1 MFTGIIAGLGQ
12 VQALTSGRL
21 VVSPPKELLPRLG
34 GSIAVNGV
42 CLTASE
48 VNGADQDQWFAA
60 DLSPETLART
70 NLGSLRPGERVNL
83 ELPLLAEGRISG
95 HFVLGHVDTVGEII
109 SIEPQGG
116 SYLFSFAV
124 PPRFDHLLVEKGS
137 VAVDGISLTAFNI
150 REGRFDVAV
159 IPHTYR
165 VTNLQDRRPGDP
177 VNIEFDIL
185 GKYVAKLLSLKEGP

>member
-1 MFTGIIAGLGQ
+1 MFTGIVAGLGE
-12 VQALTSGRL
+12 VRALAPGRL
-21 VVSPPKELLPRLG
+21 VVSPPRELLPKVG
-34 GSIAVNGV
+34 ESIAVNGV

-48 VNGADQDQWFAA
+48 VGDGWFAA

-70 NLGSLRPGERVNL
+70 NLGSLRPGARVNL
-83 ELPLLAEGRISG
+83 ELPLPAGGRFAG
-95 HFVLGHVDTVGEII
+95 HLVLGHIDTVGEVVAIRP
-109 SIEPQGG
+109 EGE
-116 SYLFSFAV
+116 SYRFTFAV
-124 PPRFDHLLVEKGS
+124 APGFDHLLVEKGS

-150 REGRFDVAV
+150 REGQFDVAV

-185 GKYVAKLLSLKEGP
+185 GKYVAKLMKGGLWSSIR